1 MPRDILTVGHIPHPS
16 RYPSPPLLLVE
27 GYSSHL
33 WDVTTTFDTLS
44 SDISYTRAIF
54 SSFLQLSLSSSLLVW
69 PVVLRSWQTW

>member
-33 WDVTTTFDTLS
+33 WDVTTTFDTFILGHF
-44 SDISYTRAIF
+44 YTRAIF
-54 SSFLQLSLSSSLLVW
+54 SSFPLLSLSSSLLSG
-69 PVVLRSWQTW
+69 LLY